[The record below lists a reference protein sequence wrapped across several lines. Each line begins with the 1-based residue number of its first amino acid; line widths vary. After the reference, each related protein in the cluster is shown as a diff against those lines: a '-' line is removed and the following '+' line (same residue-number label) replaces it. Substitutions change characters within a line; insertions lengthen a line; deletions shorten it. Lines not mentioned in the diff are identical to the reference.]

1 MEVLKGKKKLK
12 NKRGEME
19 KRRKWNTSYF
29 KLNLTQSKSILQTKI
44 WERTRVFMI
53 LITKN

>member
-12 NKRGEME
+12 NKRGETE

-44 WERTRVFMI
+44 WERTTVFVI